1 MGVLLHH
8 EVTPSTPCLNCV
20 WLQPVLSQEKA
31 DNELL
36 CSICV
41 DLVTDLDEF
50 ITDDKT
56 EQQIVEFVEQ
66 ICHALGAISKDLE
79 ATCIAL
85 VESQLPAI
93 IDGLVNDQLNPQE
106 VCDFIKACP

>member
-1 MGVLLHH
+1 MGNCQKTFQSLSPQSYSIMKSLVALLALIACASSLVL
-8 EVTPSTPCLNCV
+8 P
-20 WLQPVLSQEKA
+20 QEKA

-41 DLVTDLDEF
+41 DLVTDLDNF

-79 ATCIAL
+79 VQSPISTL
-85 VESQLPAI
+85 LPP
-93 IDGLVNDQLNPQE
+93 N
-106 VCDFIKACP
+106 

>member
-1 MGVLLHH
+1 MGSPQSYSIMKSLVALLALIACASSLVL
-8 EVTPSTPCLNCV
+8 P
-20 WLQPVLSQEKA
+20 QEKA

-41 DLVTDLDEF
+41 DLVTDLDNF

-79 ATCIAL
+79 ATYRPGRVPVARHYRWS
-85 VESQLPAI
+85 SQ
-93 IDGLVNDQLNPQE
+93 
-106 VCDFIKACP
+106 

>member
-1 MGVLLHH
+1 MGSPQSSSIMKSLVALLSLIAFASSLVL
-8 EVTPSTPCLNCV
+8 P
-20 WLQPVLSQEKA
+20 QEKV

-79 ATCIAL
+79 ATCIL
-85 VESQLPAI
+85 VVVVRDWGAI
-93 IDGLVNDQLNPQE
+93 GARVG
-106 VCDFIKACP
+106 